1 MSVNIPEWTLKMLR
15 VRVRRSRF
23 LCRVV
28 DQNNREKVIRTAPQ
42 LAPRWKL
49 PKIGLLVKRYAKILE
64 IVGESLL
71 FLISCEL
78 KEKRVYD
85 GCGG

>member
-1 MSVNIPEWTLKMLR
+1 
-15 VRVRRSRF
+15 
-23 LCRVV
+23 
-28 DQNNREKVIRTAPQ
+28 VIRTAPQ
-42 LAPRWKL
+42 LALRWKL
-49 PKIGLLVKRYAKILE
+49 PKIRLMVKRYDKILE

-85 GCGG
+85 GYGG